1 MPVMAPGTGGSLY
14 EVLRVEPTTTISEIK
29 TAYQSLAKVHHPDL
43 SGNSRDFI
51 EIHNTYETLSDPTAR
66 VVYVMS
72 LVGQYT
78 SLRWLQQRNCRSRYG
93 YPISLKDPIWSNS
106 SRAFS

>member
-72 LVGQYT
+72 LVSRRRMRMASFGCLGRSGFHPT
-78 SLRWLQQRNCRSRYG
+78 RRWEIKVEENG
-93 YPISLKDPIWSNS
+93 DN
-106 SRAFS
+106 